1 MSRGCSI
8 PTGLLTI
15 EQWRQ
20 ASRCSDRLRDVRET
34 VLRRCAAQ
42 QPSFHDS
49 SIDVSASADHVR
61 ADLRCRRY
69 LLDPHVE
76 VPYLTGVA
84 GEYLHPDLVNFDIL
98 ARENYSAFKSRM
110 LGEDTAPRR
119 LCVEPSD
126 DSVERLTKAQ
136 LIEALAAH
144 ISASTH
150 GAERDDRMRELR
162 RVSSRPKAD
171 VKELWLEVTGGVTD
185 YCSSIDD

>member
-1 MSRGCSI
+1 MCHEAVPFRQGCQRSSSGGRHQGA
-8 PTGLLTI
+8 PTGSEMLVRRFYVGVLHNSHHSMI
-15 EQWRQ
+15 A
-20 ASRCSDRLRDVRET
+20 ASTS
-34 VLRRCAAQ
+34 RRAPITCV
-42 QPSFHDS
+42 PT
-49 SIDVSASADHVR
+49 
-61 ADLRCRRY
+61 RRY

-185 YCSSIDD
+185 YRSSIDD